1 MKSVKNKYFRRI
13 LTMNKINKL
22 KDQKKYKNINI
33 FQIIN
38 YRLPPSGVVSI
49 MHRISGS
56 LIFFLLPFILYL
68 LDQSLSSKNSY
79 EIFRKFTSNFFIKIL
94 ILSLIW
100 LYLNHFFSGIRH
112 LIMDLN
118 IGLDKNISNK
128 SAIFILIINLSLILI
143 ITLKFFGVI

>member
-1 MKSVKNKYFRRI
+1 
-13 LTMNKINKL
+13 MNKINKL
-22 KDQKKYKNINI
+22 KDQKYKNINI

-56 LIFFLLPFILYL
+56 LIFFITFYFIFIR
-68 LDQSLSSKNSY
+68 SKFKFKNSY
-79 EIFRKFTSNFFIKIL
+79 EIFENLHLIFIKIL

-118 IGLDKNISNK
+118 IGLDKISQ
-128 SAIFILIINLSLILI
+128 INQLFLY
-143 ITLKFFGVI
+143 